1 MTADRWIRWVLKP
14 IIFAAGV
21 VPVAYMVWA
30 GLNGQLTADPL
41 KEITHETG
49 DWTLRFVVITLAVTP
64 SRRLLGWNWLIKF
77 RRMFG
82 LYAFFYG
89 TMHFL
94 IYVIADRFAGLDFP
108 NGIVTFST
116 VVAWTTVRALAASIW
131 DDIAKRPYITVGFLG
146 WSSMIPLAVTS
157 TKGWIRRMGGRNW
170 QRLHRLIYLTAVA
183 GVVHYWWLVKADI
196 RHPAVYAALVTL
208 LLGFRIVKTFQKS
221 RVQRHAV
228 QVRA

>member
-1 MTADRWIRWVLKP
+1 
-14 IIFAAGV
+14 
-21 VPVAYMVWA
+21 
-30 GLNGQLTADPL
+30 
-41 KEITHETG
+41 
-49 DWTLRFVVITLAVTP
+49 
-64 SRRLLGWNWLIKF
+64 
-77 RRMFG
+77 
-82 LYAFFYG
+82 
-89 TMHFL
+89 MHFL

-157 TKGWIRRMGGRNW
+157 TRGWIRRMGGLNW

-196 RHPAVYAALVTL
+196 RHPAVYATLVTL

-228 QVRA
+228 QVQV